1 MIYLYTLPGV
11 AFNAPNISVP
21 LIKGYLAQNN
31 ISSNQIDLSIEFF
44 KKCVNSNYISKKLKQ
59 NYMLLNKNN
68 KQIIK
73 NIDKTI
79 SILKTNKINSK
90 KIIDANEDLL
100 KYLNIY
106 SNCFNINWTRKGLD
120 FKIKINTIDD
130 VLELAFKTNNDI
142 FDSVLIPLKEEQQ
155 NIHYLS
161 IQFPFQLPYAIRFAK
176 KIKNNNPKSKIIF
189 GGDYITH
196 IIKNS
201 DELMNKCDCID
212 GIIFFGEHKHLIE
225 LIDYFVNKHNIDI
238 PNTIIRKN
246 NKIIKNKIINCEKYK
261 KDLYVPSFDDL
272 NLEDYIS
279 NLKLIPLTLNY
290 GCYHSKCNFCSR
302 YFYYKGYAKYDLDK
316 IFMLIKKMYQEQ
328 SIEAIYFVDEC
339 VPPEILIK
347 VAKFLLENNIKIKW
361 MVETRIDS
369 NLLDVETAELLYKS
383 GCREISFGIES
394 YNKKILKDMN
404 KQIDLMVAKKV
415 MKNFY
420 EAGIS
425 VSATFMIGYP
435 TENIFNIIRTL
446 KFIRNFKYIDTFGL
460 GIFNYMRNSKIVNDS
475 KLNEELDLNLIYR
488 KNNDNYN
495 LHSKIIERFN
505 NLKKIKNFSIIR
517 NKILYRSEY
526 LFLDRKVYS
535 LNFKK

>member
-21 LIKGYLAQNN
+21 LIKGYLEQNN
-31 ISSNQIDLSIEFF
+31 ILSNQKDLSIEFF
-44 KKCVNSNYISKKLKQ
+44 KKCVNSSYINKKLPKNYISLSQ
-59 NYMLLNKNN
+59 EE

-79 SILKTNKINSK
+79 SVFKTKKLNSK
-90 KIIDANEDLL
+90 KIIKANADLL

-120 FKIKINTIDD
+120 FKVKMNTIDD
-130 VLELAFKTNNDI
+130 VLDFAFKKNNDL
-142 FDSVLIPLKEEQQ
+142 FDSVLKIQKGEQK
-155 NIHYLS
+155 NIYYLS

-176 KIKNNNPKSKIIF
+176 KIKNNNPSSKVIF

-196 IIKNS
+196 IVKNA

-212 GIIFFGEHKHLIE
+212 GIILFGEYKYLIDLIE
-225 LIDYFVNKHNIDI
+225 YFNDNHDINI
-238 PNTIIRKN
+238 PNTIIKRN
-246 NKIIKNKIINCEKYK
+246 NKVEKNRIINCTKYK
-261 KDLYVPSFDDL
+261 KDLYVPSFNDL

-302 YFYYKGYAKYDLDK
+302 YFYYNGYSKYDLDK

-328 SIEAIYFVDEC
+328 NIEAIYFVDEC

-347 VAKFLLENNIKIKW
+347 VANFLIENNIKIKW

-369 NLLDVETAELLYKS
+369 KLLDNKVAELLYKS

-394 YNKKILKDMN
+394 YNKRILEDMN
-404 KQIDLMVAKKV
+404 KQIDLNIAKKV

-420 EAGIS
+420 ETGIS

-435 TENIFNIIRTL
+435 TENIFNIFRTL
-446 KFIRNFKYIDTFGL
+446 RFITKFKYIDTFGL
-460 GIFNYMRNSKIVNDS
+460 GIFS
-475 KLNEELDLNLIYR
+475 
-488 KNNDNYN
+488 
-495 LHSKIIERFN
+495 
-505 NLKKIKNFSIIR
+505 
-517 NKILYRSEY
+517 
-526 LFLDRKVYS
+526 
-535 LNFKK
+535 

>member
-21 LIKGYLAQNN
+21 LIKGYLEQNN
-31 ISSNQIDLSIEFF
+31 ILSNQKDLSIEFF
-44 KKCVNSNYISKKLKQ
+44 KKCVNSSYINKKLPKNYISLSQ
-59 NYMLLNKNN
+59 EE

-79 SILKTNKINSK
+79 SVFKTKKLNSK
-90 KIIDANEDLL
+90 KIIKANADLL

-120 FKIKINTIDD
+120 FKVKMNTIDD
-130 VLELAFKTNNDI
+130 VLDFAFKKNNDL
-142 FDSVLIPLKEEQQ
+142 FDSVLKIQKGEQK
-155 NIHYLS
+155 NIYYLS

-176 KIKNNNPKSKIIF
+176 KIKNNNPSSKVIF

-196 IIKNS
+196 IVKNA

-212 GIIFFGEHKHLIE
+212 GIILFGEYKYLIDLIE
-225 LIDYFVNKHNIDI
+225 YFNDNHDINI
-238 PNTIIRKN
+238 PNTIIKRN
-246 NKIIKNKIINCEKYK
+246 NKVEKNRIINCTKYK
-261 KDLYVPSFDDL
+261 KDLYVPSFNDL

-302 YFYYKGYAKYDLDK
+302 YFYYNGYSKYDLDK

-328 SIEAIYFVDEC
+328 NIEAIYFVDEC

-347 VAKFLLENNIKIKW
+347 VANFLIENNIKIKW

-369 NLLDVETAELLYKS
+369 KLLDNKVAELLYKS

-394 YNKKILKDMN
+394 YNKRILEDMN
-404 KQIDLMVAKKV
+404 KQIDLNIAKKV

-420 EAGIS
+420 ETGIS

-435 TENIFNIIRTL
+435 TKNIFNIFRTL
-446 KFIRNFKYIDTFGL
+446 RFITKFKYIDTFGL
-460 GIFNYMRNSKIVNDS
+460 GIFSYMRNSKIINDS
-475 KLNEELDLNLIYR
+475 KLNEEEDLNLIYR

-495 LHSKIIERFN
+495 LYCKIIEKFN
-505 NLKKIKNFSIIR
+505 NTKKIKNFSIIR

-535 LNFKK
+535 INFKG